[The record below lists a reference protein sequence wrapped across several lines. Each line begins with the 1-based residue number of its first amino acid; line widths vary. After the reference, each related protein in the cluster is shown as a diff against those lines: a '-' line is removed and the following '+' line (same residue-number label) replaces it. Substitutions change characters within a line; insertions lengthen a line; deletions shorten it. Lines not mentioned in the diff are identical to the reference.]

1 MVHTP
6 DRSTRGRMG
15 RRWAMPIIA
24 ALSTLLLG
32 CGPTTTPAGS
42 PDASAT
48 GASCTGGS
56 MQIVAHADDDLVFLS
71 PDLLHELRSEPDRC
85 TRTVFIT
92 AGDAGKGRYYWRPR
106 EIGLEAAYAKVAG
119 VRNTWESSYF
129 TAGGHRVLVRTLVA
143 RRSISVVF
151 LRLPDGML
159 DGEGS
164 ESYGNQSLTK
174 LLDGRIPSLSAVD
187 RSATYSAGGLRDG
200 LVVLLDAS
208 RPDLVRTT
216 DYVHELGDG
225 DHADHHAVAYLA
237 RAASRLAH
245 FQHTILSYQ
254 GYPSSQRPQNLDG
267 DDLTMKLEIYD
278 TYHEYATPTEPPFR
292 PGFMYR
298 QYVLDRVTVKAAPE
312 GAAAPSEPYLP
323 GPGSG
328 N

>member
-6 DRSTRGRMG
+6 DRAARGRMG
-15 RRWAMPIIA
+15 RGWAMTVV
-24 ALSTLLLG
+24 ALATLLLG
-32 CGPTTTPAGS
+32 CAPVTTPAGS
-42 PDASAT
+42 PDASAA
-48 GASCTGGS
+48 GAACIGGS

-92 AGDAGKGRYYWRPR
+92 AGDAGKDRYYWRAR
-106 EIGLEAAYAKVAG
+106 EIGLEAAYAKAAG
-119 VRNTWESSYF
+119 VRNRWESSSF

-143 RRSISVVF
+143 RRSVSVVF
-151 LRLPDGML
+151 LRLPDGHL
-159 DGEGS
+159 DGGGTEKY
-164 ESYGNQSLTK
+164 ENQSLTK
-174 LLDGRIPSLSAVD
+174 LLDGRIPSMTAVD
-187 RSATYSAGGLRDG
+187 RSATYTAGGLGDQ

-225 DHADHHAVAYLA
+225 DHADHHAVAHLA
-237 RAASRLAH
+237 RAASRLTH
-245 FQHTILSYQ
+245 FEHTILSYQ

-278 TYHEYATPTEPPFR
+278 LYHEYATPTEPPFR

-298 QYVLDRVTVKAAPE
+298 QYVLDRATVKAAPE
-312 GAAAPSEPYLP
+312 GAAAPAEPYLT

-328 N
+328 D